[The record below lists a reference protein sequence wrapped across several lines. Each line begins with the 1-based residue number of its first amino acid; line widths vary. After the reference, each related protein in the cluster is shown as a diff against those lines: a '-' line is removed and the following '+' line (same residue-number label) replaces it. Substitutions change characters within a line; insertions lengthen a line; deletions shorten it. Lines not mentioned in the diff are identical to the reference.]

1 MTPQLEPHEVW
12 AVVEAQADEDAAH
25 DAEMRA
31 IAAMSDADLEAELR
45 KLGVDPDEVAGW
57 AEAARDTSEA
67 RDERAT
73 SAGLTVP
80 TGGPGI
86 VADRAKDSAR
96 RRRLVLALAA
106 AGAAA
111 AAGGYVYG
119 TRQPEPSPPVV
130 PTVPTATVQPAPTS
144 TAPRDAVAAA
154 ALRKRASAAC
164 DAKQWRECLALLDEA
179 AEKDPAGDDASD
191 VQAPVDA
198 RVLHRVHR
206 VCAVGVREFPGRSR
220 RFRAQPEEGTH
231 APHGGAEGRCG
242 CQAQGDS
249 PGAWHPWAEGEA
261 FRDRKRDGSHRDS
274 RDGFAGGGVC
284 RDDVE
289 CFERTQHG

>member
-25 DAEMRA
+25 EAEMRA

-57 AEAARDTSEA
+57 ADATREAAGAAGDRVTS
-67 RDERAT
+67 
-73 SAGLTVP
+73 GMTVS
-80 TGGPGI
+80 TEGPRV
-86 VADRAKDSAR
+86 VADRVRDPAR

-130 PTVPTATVQPAPTS
+130 PTVPTATTQPAPTS
-144 TAPRDAVAAA
+144 TGARDAIAAA

-164 DAKQWRECLALLDEA
+164 DAKQWRECLGLLDEA

-191 VQAPVDA
+191 VQA
-198 RVLHRVHR
+198 L
-206 VCAVGVREFPGRSR
+206 
-220 RFRAQPEEGTH
+220 RAK
-231 APHGGAEGRCG
+231 AEKGIASG
-242 CQAQGDS
+242 
-249 PGAWHPWAEGEA
+249 P
-261 FRDRKRDGSHRDS
+261 K
-274 RDGFAGGGVC
+274 
-284 RDDVE
+284 
-289 CFERTQHG
+289 